1 MELWTVEVGDEEPA
15 NEERV
20 VRELGRELRE
30 VVA

>member
-20 VRELGRELRE
+20 RELGRELRE